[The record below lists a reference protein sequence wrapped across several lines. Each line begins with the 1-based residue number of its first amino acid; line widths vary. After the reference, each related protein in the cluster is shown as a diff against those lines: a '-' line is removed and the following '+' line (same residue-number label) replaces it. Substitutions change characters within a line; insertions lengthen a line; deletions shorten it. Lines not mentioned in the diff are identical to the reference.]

1 MRDSAGAVSRE
12 LLACYA
18 LVERL
23 GRGVVYYGSARLR
36 RNSPHWARARYG
48 DMINAARR
56 ALLADSSRLWTAL
69 YKTGPIAIRGK
80 FVASVAA

>member
-1 MRDSAGAVSRE
+1 MSATAVSRKLLSYHALIYCRFKPLLLSFCRLHGELAAGGLRDSAAAVSRE

-36 RNSPHWARARYG
+36 RESPHWGRAR
-48 DMINAARR
+48 
-56 ALLADSSRLWTAL
+56 
-69 YKTGPIAIRGK
+69 
-80 FVASVAA
+80 

>member
-1 MRDSAGAVSRE
+1 VRDSASAVSRE

-36 RNSPHWARARYG
+36 RDSPHWARARRAEVL
-48 DMINAARR
+48 AA
-56 ALLADSSRLWTAL
+56 SSCETSLPCRFRWAEV
-69 YKTGPIAIRGK
+69 GN
-80 FVASVAA
+80 